1 MKLSGVEAPW
11 GQGTGGDGVMGDR
24 VGQGGQG
31 GTGETG
37 GQKGD
42 GPRKGEQGSLWFP
55 GPSLRFMNTGRV
67 RCAWPR

>member
-55 GPSLRFMNTGRV
+55 GP
-67 RCAWPR
+67 